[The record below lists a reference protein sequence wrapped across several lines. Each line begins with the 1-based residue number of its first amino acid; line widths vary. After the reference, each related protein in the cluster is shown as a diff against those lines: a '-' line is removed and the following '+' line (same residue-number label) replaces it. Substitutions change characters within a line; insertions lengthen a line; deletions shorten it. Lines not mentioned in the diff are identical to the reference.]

1 MVKKTTKKK
10 AKTSKI
16 KKPVKKIKATTAPL
30 KKEPRVN
37 RQARSKARK
46 HKEKSF
52 KMGLFLGKFF
62 VIFAILTIIIELL
75 DLSVFTSWLA
85 SICATPFGLEAQGN
99 AIMINGQQFAV
110 TNACTGLMSAS
121 ILAAV
126 IFALKKPEI
135 EKKIV
140 IFLAGLVVLLVANIP
155 RIMLVLWT
163 ATVGLDAGL
172 VHTLT
177 WFLMSALILLLWYY
191 GTKLYAKI
199 DDFSELL

>member
-1 MVKKTTKKK
+1 MVKKKTKKK
-10 AKTSKI
+10 VS
-16 KKPVKKIKATTAPL
+16 VKKIR
-30 KKEPRVN
+30 KKNSKETH
-37 RQARSKARK
+37 ARKSTK

-52 KMGLFLGKFF
+52 KMGLFLAKFF
-62 VIFAILTIIIELL
+62 FIFAILTIIIELL
-75 DLSVFTSWLA
+75 DLSVFTGWLA
-85 SICATPFGLEAQGN
+85 SVSSMPFGLEAQGN
-99 AIMINGQQFAV
+99 VMTINGQQFAV

-126 IFALKKPEI
+126 IFALKKPEMK
-135 EKKIV
+135 KKIV
-140 IFLAGLVVLLVANIP
+140 IFLVGLVVLLVANIP

-163 ATVGLDAGL
+163 ATLGLDAGL

>member
-1 MVKKTTKKK
+1 MKKK
-10 AKTSKI
+10 AKKTKT
-16 KKPVKKIKATTAPL
+16 KKATIASS
-30 KKEPRVN
+30 KKRPDVN
-37 RQARSKARK
+37 RPALAKQRK

-75 DLSVFTSWLA
+75 DLSMFTSWLA
-85 SICATPFGLEAQGN
+85 SICAVPFGLEVQGN

-126 IFALKKPEI
+126 IFALKKPEL
-135 EKKIV
+135 EKKMTIFIV
-140 IFLAGLVVLLVANIP
+140 GLVVLLVANIP

-163 ATVGLDAGL
+163 ATLGLDAGL